1 MNKLKE
7 LKIVF
12 ESEND
17 PELMSELIADCFYK
31 NNING
36 VVIES
41 PVELTDE
48 WGEDPVVSDNYSVS
62 GYISTLELEKIE
74 LIKKDV
80 SDILINFN
88 VKIDFQ
94 IKDILEKDW
103 SNSWKD
109 FFYPV
114 EISEN
119 IVIKPTWR
127 ELEKDYEIIINIDPG
142 MAFGSGSHATTSL
155 CVKMIEE
162 TVEKNDTVLDIGCGS
177 GILMIAAEK
186 CGASFVTGIDNDV
199 TAVEISKEN
208 MKLNKIDNSK
218 FEVFSSNLLSSVNGK
233 FDIVTANILAE
244 VIVELIPELEFVS
257 TENTKFIF
265 SGIIEDKKE
274 MVINKMKEFNIN
286 ADKIYNENG
295 WIAIRGSYLS

>member
-17 PELMSELIADCFYK
+17 IEMISELIADCFYK
-31 NNING
+31 NNVTG

-48 WGEDPVVSDNYSVS
+48 WGEDPVVSENFSVS
-62 GYISTLELEKIE
+62 GYINYLELEKIE

-80 SDILINFN
+80 SDILNSFN
-88 VKIDFQ
+88 VKLDFQ
-94 IKDILEKDW
+94 TRDILEEDW
-103 SNSWKD
+103 SSSWKE

-114 EISEN
+114 EISKN

-127 ELEKDYEIIINIDPG
+127 ELEKDYKIIINIDPG

-162 TVEKNDTVLDIGCGS
+162 TIEKNDKVLDIGCGS
-177 GILMIAAEK
+177 GILMIAAQK

-208 MKLNKIDNSK
+208 MRLNKIDDSK
-218 FEVFSSNLLSSVNGK
+218 FSVFTSNLLSCVNSK
-233 FDIVTANILAE
+233 FDLITANILAE
-244 VIVELIPELEFVS
+244 VIVELIPDLQSVS
-257 TENTKFIF
+257 KENTRFIF
-265 SGIIEDKKE
+265 SGIIEEKKD
-274 MVINKMKEFNIN
+274 MVIKKMEEFKIKPE
-286 ADKIYNENG
+286 KIYNDNG
-295 WIAIRGSYLS
+295 WIAISGSY

>member
-17 PELMSELIADCFYK
+17 PEMISELIADCFYR
-31 NNING
+31 NSITG
-36 VVIES
+36 VVIET
-41 PVELTDE
+41 PVELNDE
-48 WGEDPVVSDNYSVS
+48 WGDDPVVSDNFSVS
-62 GYISTLELEKIE
+62 GYISSLEPEKIE

-80 SDILINFN
+80 SEILRDFN
-88 VKIDFQ
+88 VNTDFQ
-94 IKDILEKDW
+94 IKDILEEDW
-103 SNSWKD
+103 SSSWKE

-127 ELEKDYEIIINIDPG
+127 ELEKDYKIVINIDPG
-142 MAFGSGSHATTSL
+142 MAFGSGSHSTTSL

-162 TVEKNDTVLDIGCGS
+162 TVKNNDTVLDIGCGS

-208 MKLNKIDNSK
+208 MKLNNTDPSK
-218 FEVFSSNLLSSVNGK
+218 YDVFTSNLLSSVKGK
-233 FDIVTANILAE
+233 FDVVTANILAE
-244 VIVELIPELEFVS
+244 VIVELIPDLFFVS
-257 TENTKFIF
+257 KENTKFIF
-265 SGIIEDKKE
+265 SGIIEDKKD
-274 MVINKMKEFNIN
+274 MVIKKMEEFNIKPE
-286 ADKIYNENG
+286 KIYNDNG
-295 WIAIRGSYLS
+295 WIAIRGSF